1 MSHQCVHCGR
11 IIPSGSNEILRGC
24 SSCGSHFFV
33 YIKEEDLKNELE
45 ELPLRNTTSQ
55 EKRKIE
61 KEIREISGITE
72 EDKPVILNLE
82 SIRALEEGKF
92 EIDLV
97 HLLNKN
103 RPLIYKIEEGKYF
116 IDIAPPKKWK
126 LNGKKS

>member
-11 IIPSGSNEILRGC
+11 IILSGSKEILKGC
-24 SSCGSHFFV
+24 NSCGSHFFV
-33 YIKEEDLKNELE
+33 YIKEEDLEDKLRET
-45 ELPLRNTTSQ
+45 PLKNTTPQ

-103 RPLIYKIEEGKYF
+103 RPLIYRIEEGKYF
-116 IDIAPPKKWK
+116 IDIAPPKNWK